1 VVGGHYYD
9 YHQVGMDSQCKVGRG
24 SQSEVEGKVEGKVV
38 AELAWYYP
46 LLDQVAFD
54 WVHKVVASEHTL
66 DWGDEFVPLPPDRK
80 VVADCHQTCTQQQ
93 G

>member
-1 VVGGHYYD
+1 MVGGHYYD
-9 YHQVGMDSQCKVGRG
+9 YHQVGMGSQCKIGTG

-66 DWGDEFVPLPPDRK
+66 YQVRMSRLK
-80 VVADCHQTCTQQQ
+80 SNMQQ
-93 G
+93 

>member
-1 VVGGHYYD
+1 MG
-9 YHQVGMDSQCKVGRG
+9 SQCKIGRG
-24 SQSEVEGKVEGKVV
+24 SQREVEGKVEGKVV

-66 DWGDEFVPLPPDRK
+66 DLGDELVPFPPDRK
-80 VVADCHQTCTQQQ
+80 AVADYHLTRTQQQ

>member
-1 VVGGHYYD
+1 MG
-9 YHQVGMDSQCKVGRG
+9 SQCKVGRG
-24 SQSEVEGKVEGKVV
+24 SRHKVDGKMV

-66 DWGDEFVPLPPDRK
+66 YQVRVSRLK
-80 VVADCHQTCTQQQ
+80 SNMQQ
-93 G
+93 